1 MLSIKAFTFNPL
13 GENTYVLFDETQEAV
28 IIDPGC
34 YERDEQ
40 QELLDFIKAKQL
52 KVIKLLNTHG
62 HVDHVLGNYF
72 VKEELNV
79 PLLIYPGDEPTLRSV
94 ATYAPVYGFTQYTP
108 AEPDGYVQEGDLVT
122 FGNTTLKVLFVPGHA
137 PGHIAFLHEESK
149 QVIAGDVLFY
159 ESVGRA
165 DLPGGNMNTL
175 IKSIH
180 TQLFT
185 LPDETKVYPGHGPVT
200 TIAHEKKY
208 NPFCALR

>member
-1 MLSIKAFTFNPL
+1 MLTIKVFTFNPL
-13 GENTYVLFDETQEAV
+13 GENTYVLSDDTLEAV
-28 IIDPGC
+28 VIDPGC
-34 YERDEQ
+34 YDKDEQ
-40 QELLDFIKAKQL
+40 EELLNYIKTKQL
-52 KVIKLLNTHG
+52 KVVKLLNTHG

-72 VKEELNV
+72 VKEQFQV
-79 PLLIYPGDEPTLRSV
+79 PLLIYPGDEATLRSV

-108 AEPDGYVQEGDLVT
+108 AEPDGYLEEGSDVK
-122 FGNTTLKVLFVPGHA
+122 FGNISLKVLFVPGHA

-175 IKSIH
+175 IRSIH

-185 LPDETKVYPGHGPVT
+185 LPDETKVYPGHGPPT

>member
-1 MLSIKAFTFNPL
+1 MLTIKAFTFNPL
-13 GENTYVLFDETQEAV
+13 GENTYVLSDETQEAV

-34 YERDEQ
+34 YEKDEQ
-40 QELLDFIKAKQL
+40 EELADYIKTKQL
-52 KVIKLLNTHG
+52 KVVKLLNTHG

-72 VKEELNV
+72 VKEQFKV
-79 PLLIYPGDEPTLRSV
+79 PLLIYPGDEATLRAV
-94 ATYAPVYGFTQYTP
+94 AAYAQSYGFVRYTP
-108 AEPDGYVQEGDLVT
+108 AEPDGYLEEGSTVT
-122 FGNTTLKVLFVPGHA
+122 FGNTKLKILFVPGHA

-159 ESVGRA
+159 ESIGRA
-165 DLPGGNMNTL
+165 DLPGGNFNTL

-185 LPDETKVYPGHGPVT
+185 LPDETKVYPGHGPAT

-208 NPFCALR
+208 NPFCAIK